1 MRISHLHVSNWRNF
15 KEVDVDLQGRLFVV
29 GPNAAGKSN
38 LLDLFR
44 FMGEV
49 AAPGGGLAKAVTDRG
64 GIGKVRSLF
73 ARNHAHGRVVLEFTF
88 DDDGTAWQYRLAIG
102 SQERGRHLP
111 VVQEERVTRGG
122 EVILQRPDAND
133 RDDPQLLTQTH
144 LEQISANRQFRSIA
158 DHFARVAYF
167 NPVPQLMRSGG
178 ITATGGAAFG
188 SDLISEINAVTPQ
201 TRKAWLTRIQK
212 ALAVAVPEFETLAV
226 SVDAAGRPH
235 LEAGFRNWRKTT
247 TTQTEREFSDGTLRL
262 IGLLW
267 SVVSLPSGGGLLLL
281 EEPELSLNTMIVRQL
296 PAIIGMAQRDRGAQ
310 VFLSTHAPELLDDEG
325 VSPDEVIVLQVTSD
339 GTAAR
344 LLSEIPEV
352 AGDLAAELPTSDT
365 VNSLIAP
372 TSVDLMSDLVTVG
385 RRG

>member
-15 KEVDVDLQGRLFVV
+15 KEVDVDLRGRLFVV

-38 LLDLFR
+38 LLDVFR

-64 GIGKVRSLF
+64 GVSKVRSLF
-73 ARNHAHGRVVLEFTF
+73 ARNHAHGQVVLEFTF
-88 DDDGTAWQYRLAIG
+88 DDEGAVWQYRLAIG

-111 VVQEERVTRGG
+111 VVHEERVTKDG
-122 EVILQRPDAND
+122 VVLLQRPDRHD
-133 RDDPQLLTQTH
+133 DEDPQLLTQTH
-144 LEQISANRQFRSIA
+144 LEQISANRAFRPIA
-158 DHFARVAYF
+158 DHFAKIVYF
-167 NPVPQLMRSGG
+167 HPVPQLMRSGG
-178 ITATGGAAFG
+178 LRAEASTSFGA
-188 SDLISEINAVTPQ
+188 DLIAEINGVTPQ
-201 TRKAWLTRIQK
+201 TRTAWLKRIQK

-235 LEAGFRNWRKTT
+235 LEAGFRNWRKTA

-325 VSPDEVIVLQVTSD
+325 VAPDEVLVLQVTSD
-339 GTAAR
+339 GTQAC
-344 LLSEIPEV
+344 LLSDIPEV
-352 AGDLAAELPTSDT
+352 AGDIAAELPLSDS

-372 TSVDLMSDLVTVG
+372 SSLDRMSDLVTVG
-385 RRG
+385 RRS